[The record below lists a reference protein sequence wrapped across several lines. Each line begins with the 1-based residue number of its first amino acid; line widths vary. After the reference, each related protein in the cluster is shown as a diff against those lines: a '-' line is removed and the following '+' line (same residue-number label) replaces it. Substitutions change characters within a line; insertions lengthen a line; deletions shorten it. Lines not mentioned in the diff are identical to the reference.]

1 MELTLKSGDVVL
13 FDDEDAELVL
23 GYKWCI
29 KNYKRGSY
37 KYAICTTVPNTPMAR
52 HIMDAKL
59 GEVVDHIN
67 GNTLDNRRSNLRI
80 ATIKEN
86 VRNRTSKGKGNSRF
100 KGVRFCGWKASIG
113 VDNKVIHL
121 GYFATEEEAARAYNE
136 AAIKYFGEFA
146 RLNDL

>member
-1 MELTLKSGDVVL
+1 MELTLKSGDTIL
-13 FDDEDAELVL
+13 FDAEDAALVFCHN
-23 GYKWCI
+23 WCI
-29 KNYKRGSY
+29 KNYKRGGY
-37 KYAICTTVPNTPMAR
+37 KYAICTTAPNIPMAR
-52 HIMDAKL
+52 HIMGAKS

-86 VRNRTSKGKGNSRF
+86 VRNRTTIGKGNSRF

-121 GYFATEEEAARAYNE
+121 GYFTTEEEAARAYNA
-136 AAIKYFGEFA
+136 AAIKHFGEFA
-146 RLNDL
+146 RLNEL